1 MRNNNRIILGLDI
14 STTTIGVCL
23 LEDDGSEYGKII
35 ELTHI
40 NPKVSSKIKGIE
52 QLFLKKKI
60 FEEFLVK
67 YKDFGIDNVIIEEPL
82 LRSNN
87 VNTVSTLLR
96 FNGMVSDSVYN
107 MLGIVPQYISSY
119 DAREYSFPELMSVR
133 KYGKDEKQYDFKK
146 IYNEIKKCKLV
157 LFGGYPWTIDKKT
170 VMQGKVAEIFP
181 DIEWLYDKK
190 GELKK
195 ENFDACDAYV
205 ALLGWLNKQR
215 YGELSFSSD
224 IIGES
229 NDGKGTYEVVYK
241 VKYWDKEEERKTY
254 IDMKLKR

>member
-1 MRNNNRIILGLDI
+1 MRNNNRIILGLDV
-14 STTTIGVCL
+14 STKTIGVCL
-23 LEDDGSEYGKII
+23 LEDDNSQYGKII

-40 NPKVSSKIKGIE
+40 NPKVPSKIKGIE

-60 FEEFLVK
+60 FEEFLIK
-67 YKDFGIDNVIIEEPL
+67 YKDFGIDDVIIEEPL

-96 FNGMVSDSVYN
+96 FNGMVSDAIYN

-119 DAREYSFPELMSVR
+119 DAREYSFPELMSIR
-133 KYGKDEKQYDFKK
+133 KYGKNEKQYPYSK
-146 IYNEIKKCKLV
+146 ILKEIKDCKLV

-170 VMQGKVAEIFP
+170 VMQGKVADLFP
-181 DIEWLYDKK
+181 DINWLCDKN

-195 ENFDACDAYV
+195 ENFDATDSYV
-205 ALLGWLNKQR
+205 CLLGWLNRQR
-215 YGELSFSSD
+215 YGELKFSSE

-229 NDGKGTYEVVYK
+229 NDENGTITINYI
-241 VKYWDKEEERKTY
+241 VKYWDREENRTTFVSMNK
-254 IDMKLKR
+254 K

>member
-1 MRNNNRIILGLDI
+1 MENKNDIILGLDI
-14 STTTIGVCL
+14 STQCIGFCL

-40 NPKVSSKIKGIE
+40 NPKIPSKTNENEK
-52 QLFLKKKI
+52 LFLKKKI
-60 FEEFLVK
+60 FEEFIIK
-67 YKDFGIDNVIIEEPL
+67 YKDLGIKIVVIESPL

-96 FNGMVSDSVYN
+96 FNGMVSDCVYN
-107 MLGIVPQYISSY
+107 VLGIVPQYISSY
-119 DAREYSFPELMSVR
+119 DAREYSFPELMSIR
-133 KYGKDEKQYDFKK
+133 KYGKNEKQYEFSK
-146 IYNEIKKCKLV
+146 IYKEIKDCKLV

-170 VMQGKVAEIFP
+170 VIQGKVSEIFP
-181 DIEWLYDKK
+181 DIEWLYNKK

-205 ALLGWLNKQR
+205 AVLGFLNKQR
-215 YGELSFSSD
+215 FGKLEFSSE

-229 NDGKGTYEVVYK
+229 NDGNGTREISYNIRYWNKKEV
-241 VKYWDKEEERKTY
+241 RKTY
-254 IDMKLKR
+254 ISN

>member
-1 MRNNNRIILGLDI
+1 MENKNDIILGLDI
-14 STTTIGVCL
+14 STQCIGFCL

-40 NPKVSSKIKGIE
+40 NPKIPSKTNENEK
-52 QLFLKKKI
+52 LFLKKKI
-60 FEEFLVK
+60 FEEFIIK
-67 YKDFGIDNVIIEEPL
+67 YKDLGIKIVVIESPL

-96 FNGMVSDSVYN
+96 FNGMVSDCVYN
-107 MLGIVPQYISSY
+107 VLGIVPQYISSY
-119 DAREYSFPELMSVR
+119 DAREYSFPELMSIR
-133 KYGKDEKQYDFKK
+133 KYGKDEKQYEFSK
-146 IYNEIKKCKLV
+146 IHKEIKDCKLV

-170 VMQGKVAEIFP
+170 VIQGKVSEIFP
-181 DIEWLYDKK
+181 DIDWLYNKK

-205 ALLGWLNKQR
+205 AVLGFLNKQR
-215 YGELSFSSD
+215 FGKLEFSSE

-229 NDGKGTYEVVYK
+229 NDGNGTREISYNIRYWNKKEV
-241 VKYWDKEEERKTY
+241 RKTY
-254 IDMKLKR
+254 ISN

>member
-1 MRNNNRIILGLDI
+1 MKDGKKIYLGCDV
-14 STTTIGVCL
+14 STQTIGFCIL
-23 LEDDGSEYGKII
+23 IDDGSQYGKIV

-67 YKDFGIDNVIIEEPL
+67 YKDFGIDEVIIEEPL

-96 FNGMVSDSVYN
+96 FNGMVSDCVYN
-107 MLGIVPQYISSY
+107 VLGIVPQYISSY
-119 DAREYSFPELMSVR
+119 DAREYSFPELMSIR
-133 KYGKDEKQYDFKK
+133 KYGKDEKQYEYSK
-146 IYNEIKKCKLV
+146 IYREIKDCKLV

-170 VMQGKVAEIFP
+170 VIQGKVADIFP
-181 DIEWLYDKK
+181 DIEWLYNKK
-190 GELKK
+190 NELKK

-205 ALLGWLNKQR
+205 AVLGFINKER
-215 YGELSFSSD
+215 YGELKFSSE

-229 NDGKGTYEVVYK
+229 NDGNGTREIMYN
-241 VKYWDKEEERKTY
+241 VKYWDKIEQRTTY
-254 IDMKLKR
+254 INN